1 MYLEL
6 NVYNWY
12 TSMCS
17 TRNWQAY
24 RFRANWR
31 LFSITIKTKCMY
43 LLPVYVH
50 PFSLFIYKKE
60 ADFYLEYKHIWNVSV
75 KKKNGINRIFANAF
89 IFHVIISFD
98 FRLQIKQAPLLHCE
112 RFTVDELHDM
122 GRSSI
127 HGVGMVS
134 AKANLELLNTIYM

>member
-12 TSMCS
+12 TSKCS

-31 LFSITIKTKCMY
+31 LFSITIKTKYTY

-50 PFSLFIYKKE
+50 SFSLFN
-60 ADFYLEYKHIWNVSV
+60 LEYKHIWNVSV
-75 KKKNGINRIFANAF
+75 KKKNSGKNRIFANAF
-89 IFHVIISFD
+89 IFYVIISFD

-112 RFTVDELHDM
+112 RFTMDELHDM

-134 AKANLELLNTIYM
+134 VKANLELLNTI

>member
-60 ADFYLEYKHIWNVSV
+60 ADFYLEYKHIWNESV
-75 KKKNGINRIFANAF
+75 KKKKKPGKIEFLQMHLFFMWLFLLISDCKLSKRHYF
-89 IFHVIISFD
+89 IVSVLLWTNCMIWAA
-98 FRLQIKQAPLLHCE
+98 AP
-112 RFTVDELHDM
+112 FM
-122 GRSSI
+122 GW
-127 HGVGMVS
+127 GW
-134 AKANLELLNTIYM
+134 